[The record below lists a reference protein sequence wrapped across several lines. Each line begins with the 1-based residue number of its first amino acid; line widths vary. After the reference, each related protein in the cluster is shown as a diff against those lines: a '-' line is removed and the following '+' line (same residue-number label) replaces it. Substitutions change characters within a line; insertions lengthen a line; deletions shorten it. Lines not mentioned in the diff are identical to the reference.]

1 MQFRDKISRVVFN
14 TRANFWLPCMEK
26 CAMYNRAQG
35 LSYTTQAELE
45 DLLSWTEITTTDPVT
60 MQPYPPLSSWFM
72 WVAYR

>member
-1 MQFRDKISRVVFN
+1 
-14 TRANFWLPCMEK
+14 MEK

>member
-1 MQFRDKISRVVFN
+1 MSRVVLN
-14 TRANFWLPCMEK
+14 TVAHFWTPCMEK
-26 CAMYNRAQG
+26 CEMYNRAKG

-60 MQPYPPLSSWFM
+60 MQPYLTLPGWYI